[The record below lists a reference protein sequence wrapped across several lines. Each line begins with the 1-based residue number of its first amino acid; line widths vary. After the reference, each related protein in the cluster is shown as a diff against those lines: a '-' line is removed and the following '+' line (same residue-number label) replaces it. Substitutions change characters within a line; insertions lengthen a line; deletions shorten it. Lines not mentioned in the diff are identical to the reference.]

1 MRGSMENNL
10 ESAESGKERHSFQ
23 SVLDT
28 DVMYHYCSLEAF
40 MGIITSKCLWMTSA
54 AYTNDA
60 LEMNSINKCVQKVL
74 ENIYKHRDIS
84 FEEFK
89 KKGEWYENNEKASMP
104 FICCFSENLN
114 NFSQWRLYADDCQ
127 GVAIAFNMAKLRD
140 RLGIV
145 DSPNI
150 LEEGYSGD
158 WVHYISKDK
167 EAELQ
172 SKIENEIEKYDVFC
186 VNDII
191 RYVQNFFFKMDWFKD
206 EKEIRII
213 YTPGCHL
220 NDESKGYEYNCSLYN
235 KEKFGIR
242 AFGKNLI
249 PYWKMPLN
257 ESDAYEDLAI
267 DKVIVG
273 SKVSDDTKFAIEMF
287 LKKNKLN
294 VSVEKFETSYR

>member
-10 ESAESGKERHSFQ
+10 ELAESGKERHSFQ

-60 LEMNSINKCVQKVL
+60 LEMNSLNECVRKVL
-74 ENIYKHRDIS
+74 RNISQHSDSSMEKS
-84 FEEFK
+84 K

-104 FICCFSENLN
+104 FICCFSEKLN

-140 RLGIV
+140 RLKFM

-150 LEEGYSGD
+150 LKEGYSGD
-158 WVHYISKDK
+158 WVHYISTDE
-167 EAELQ
+167 EAELK
-172 SKIENEIEKYDVFC
+172 SKIENEIKTYNDFC

-213 YTPGCHL
+213 YTPGCHP
-220 NDESKGYEYNCSLYN
+220 NDEGYEYNCSLYN
-235 KEKFGIR
+235 KEQFGIR
-242 AFGKNLI
+242 ASGKDLI

-257 ESDAYEDLAI
+257 ESDDSEDLAI

-287 LKKNKLN
+287 LKKNKLD